1 MAPAFVVIAMGLN
14 TTDILVLSQVILSFG
29 IALALIPLLILT
41 GDRALMGQHRNNPV
55 TQALGRLIVA
65 LVIGLNAYLLVSML

>member
-1 MAPAFVVIAMGLN
+1 M
-14 TTDILVLSQVILSFG
+14 LSQVILSFG
-29 IALALIPLLILT
+29 IALALIPLLMLT
-41 GDRALMGQHRNNPV
+41 GDRALMGQHRNHPV